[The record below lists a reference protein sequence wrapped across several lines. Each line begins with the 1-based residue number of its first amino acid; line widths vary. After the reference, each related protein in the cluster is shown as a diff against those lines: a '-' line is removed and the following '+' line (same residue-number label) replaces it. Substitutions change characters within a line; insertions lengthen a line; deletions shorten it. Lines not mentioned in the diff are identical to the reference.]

1 MQRLKIAQQIIIV
14 LLFAVLIPFVTIGL
28 IISNISQQSVRREL
42 NYSALEMSRTIGEN
56 IQAYLAYSQKK
67 LDEVSSA
74 ITFIPYAMDRAD
86 YLTEIESKDKS
97 FKNFEI
103 VELKDVPKDDYLFN
117 KNESSISL
125 YSQIND
131 EYALCAKLDVMYMQ
145 NAVSERYKEEKR
157 QIYILSNDNALIAT
171 NAPNAPELSR
181 LVNNLPS
188 KRSVEKAD
196 LFNKYKNQPSAYYT
210 LEKPSWTVIV
220 NTTENITN
228 ATIDKARF
236 RIILA
241 LTLAAFFIIAMVG
254 FYTFYLYINIRQ
266 LFKGIIA
273 ISKGSYERKIHLL
286 KSAFTPHEIVFL
298 AKEFNYMAKKIH
310 QSYHDLSEKNIEL
323 ERLNEFRTNL
333 VNAISHEFRT
343 PLTSIV
349 GYSSRLLRHDI
360 KIDEQTRIK
369 SLKIIKQQAQRLSRM
384 VEDLLVVPDIESF
397 SIQLNKV
404 EINLAEAL
412 ENSVLYA
419 NSNNSNFDVEISKDL
434 KEVYAD
440 SDRLEQVLINLCD
453 NAVKYNQDDEPI
465 KIVAKNVNGRP
476 CVSIKNKSL
485 PIPDDMKEKLFD
497 KFIRMDC
504 ELTRTTRGT
513 GLGLYIVKGLC
524 AAMDIDLILDCDD
537 NYFNIMLVFNDYVKR
552 ILS

>member
-14 LLFAVLIPFVTIGL
+14 LLFAVLIPFITIGL
-28 IISNISQQSVRREL
+28 IISNIQQQTLRREL

-56 IQAYLAYSQKK
+56 VEGYLYSAQNK
-67 LDEVSSA
+67 LNEVASA
-74 ITFIPYAMDRAD
+74 ITFIPYAADRAD
-86 YLTEIESKDKS
+86 FLTEIERNDKTFKDIQIVANVDAPKEQY
-97 FKNFEI
+97 NFIE
-103 VELKDVPKDDYLFN
+103 
-117 KNESSISL
+117 NEDAIKICAN
-125 YSQIND
+125 IND
-131 EYALCAKLDVMYMQ
+131 EYSLCTKLDASYMQ

-157 QIYILSNDNALIAT
+157 QIYILAKDNSLIAT
-171 NAPNAPELSR
+171 NTQNAPELPR
-181 LVNNLPS
+181 LIKNLPTG
-188 KRSVEKAD
+188 RNIEKPD
-196 LFNKYKNQPSAYYT
+196 LFNKYKNQPSAYYA
-210 LEKPSWTVIV
+210 LENPAWTVIV

-241 LTLAAFFIIAMVG
+241 LSLAAFFIIAIVG
-254 FYTFYLYINIRQ
+254 IYTFYLYINIRQ

-323 ERLNEFRTNL
+323 QRLNEFRTNL

-360 KIDEQTRIK
+360 KIDEDTKIK

-384 VEDLLVVPDIESF
+384 VEDLLVVPEIESF

-419 NSNNSNFDVEISKDL
+419 NSNNSKFQIEISSDL
-434 KEVYAD
+434 KCVYAD
-440 SDRLEQVLINLCD
+440 PDRLEQILINLCD
-453 NAVKYNQDDEPI
+453 NAVKYNQNDEPI
-465 KIVAKNVNGRP
+465 KIIAKNISNRP
-476 CVSIKNKSL
+476 CISVKNKSL
-485 PIPDDMKEKLFD
+485 PIPEDMKEKLFD
-497 KFIRMDC
+497 KFIRMDSK
-504 ELTRTTRGT
+504 LTRTTRGT

-524 AAMDIDLILDCDD
+524 AAMNIDIILDCEND
-537 NYFNIMLVFNDYVKR
+537 YFNIMLVFNDYVE
-552 ILS
+552 

>member
-74 ITFIPYAMDRAD
+74 ITFIPYATDRAD

-404 EINLAEAL
+404 EIKLAEAL

-537 NYFNIMLVFNDYVKR
+537 NYFNIMLVFNDYVE
-552 ILS
+552 

>member
-28 IISNISQQSVRREL
+28 IISNIQQQTLRREL

-56 IQAYLAYSQKK
+56 IQSYLLTAQKK
-67 LDEVSSA
+67 LNEA
-74 ITFIPYAMDRAD
+74 ACALTYMPYATDRAD
-86 YLTEIESKDKS
+86 FLSEIERNDKT
-97 FKNFEI
+97 FKGLEI
-103 VELKDVPKDDYLFN
+103 VLNSDIPK
-117 KNESSISL
+117 ESYAFDKTEAVVKLCSNV
-125 YSQIND
+125 ND
-131 EYALCAKLDVMYMQ
+131 EYSLCTKLDTAYMQ
-145 NAVSERYKEEKR
+145 NAVSERYKDEKR
-157 QIYILSNDNALIAT
+157 EIYILAKDNSLVAT
-171 NAPNAPELSR
+171 NTANISEL
-181 LVNNLPS
+181 NNLIQNLPI
-188 KRSVEKAD
+188 KKNLETAD
-196 LFNKYKNQPSAYYT
+196 LFNKYKNQPSAYYA
-210 LEKPSWTVIV
+210 LENPDWTVIV

-241 LTLAAFFIIAMVG
+241 LSLAAFFIIAIVG
-254 FYTFYLYINIRQ
+254 IYTFYLYINIRQ

-298 AKEFNYMAKKIH
+298 AKEFNYMARKIH
-310 QSYHDLSEKNIEL
+310 QSYQDLSEKNVEL

-360 KIDEQTRIK
+360 KIDDETRIK

-384 VEDLLVVPDIESF
+384 VEDLLVVPEIESF

-404 EINLAEAL
+404 EINLGEAL
-412 ENSVLYA
+412 ENSILYA
-419 NSNNSNFDVEISKDL
+419 NSNNSNFELNIADDL
-434 KEVYAD
+434 RLVYAD
-440 SDRLEQVLINLCD
+440 SDRLEQILINLCD
-453 NAVKYNQDDEPI
+453 NAVKYNQNNETI
-465 KIVAKNVNGRP
+465 KIVAKNVAGRP
-476 CVSIKNKSL
+476 CISIKNKSL
-485 PIPDDMKEKLFD
+485 PIPEDMKEKLFD
-497 KFIRMDC
+497 KFIRMDSQ
-504 ELTRTTRGT
+504 LTRTTRGT

-524 AAMDIDLILDCDD
+524 AAMNIDIVLECEDD
-537 NYFNIMLVFNDYVKR
+537 YFNIMLIFNDYVE
-552 ILS
+552 

>member
-42 NYSALEMSRTIGEN
+42 NYSALEISRSIGEN
-56 IQAYLAYSQKK
+56 VESYLKSCQDILNQAA
-67 LDEVSSA
+67 DA
-74 ITFIPYAMDRAD
+74 ITFIPYAADRAD
-86 YLTEIESKDKS
+86 FLSEVEKKS
-97 FKNFEI
+97 NGIASLFVLENTSL
-103 VELKDVPKDDYLFN
+103 LKDSYTFDKETSRIILHSP
-117 KNESSISL
+117 
-125 YSQIND
+125 IND
-131 EYALCAKLDVMYMQ
+131 EYSLVAELDAADMQ
-145 NAVSERYKEEKR
+145 NAVSERYKDEKR
-157 QIYILSNDNALIAT
+157 QIYILSQDDSLIAT
-171 NAPNAPELSR
+171 NAIDAPEFER
-181 LVNNLPS
+181 LLKNLPQKKKLETS
-188 KRSVEKAD
+188 E
-196 LFNKYKNQPSAYYT
+196 LFNKYKNQPSAYYA
-210 LEKPSWTVIV
+210 LENPRWTVIV

-236 RIILA
+236 RIILS
-241 LTLAAFFIIAMVG
+241 LSLAAFFIIAMVG
-254 FYTFYLYINIRQ
+254 IYTFYLYINIRQ

-310 QSYHDLSEKNIEL
+310 QSYKDLSEKNLEL
-323 ERLNEFRTNL
+323 ERLNDFRTNL

-360 KIDEQTRIK
+360 TIDNDTRVK

-384 VEDLLVVPDIESF
+384 VEDLLVVPEIESF

-404 EINLAEAL
+404 EINLGEAI

-419 NSNNSNFDVEISKDL
+419 NSNNSKFEIELSPDL
-434 KEVYAD
+434 KSVYAD
-440 SDRLEQVLINLCD
+440 SDRLEQVLVNLCD
-453 NAVKYNQDDEPI
+453 NAVKYNRDNEVI
-465 KIVAKNVNGRP
+465 RVSAKNISGRP
-476 CVSIKNKSL
+476 CVTIINKTL
-485 PIPDDMKEKLFD
+485 PIPEDMKGKLFD
-497 KFIRMDC
+497 KFIRMDS

-524 AAMDIDLILDCDD
+524 AAMDIDIILESQDD
-537 NYFNIMLVFNDYVKR
+537 YFNITLVFNDYAGQ
-552 ILS
+552 S

>member
-42 NYSALEMSRTIGEN
+42 NYSALEISRSIGEN
-56 IQAYLAYSQKK
+56 VESYLKSCQDILNQAA
-67 LDEVSSA
+67 DA
-74 ITFIPYAMDRAD
+74 ITFIPYAADRAD
-86 YLTEIESKDKS
+86 FLSEVEKKS
-97 FKNFEI
+97 NGI
-103 VELKDVPKDDYLFN
+103 VSLFVAENTSLLKDSYTFDKETSRIILHSP
-117 KNESSISL
+117 
-125 YSQIND
+125 IND
-131 EYALCAKLDVMYMQ
+131 EYSLVAELDAADMQ
-145 NAVSERYKEEKR
+145 NAVSERYKDEKR
-157 QIYILSNDNALIAT
+157 QIYILSQDDSLIAT
-171 NAPNAPELSR
+171 NAIDAPEFER
-181 LVNNLPS
+181 LLKNLPQKKKLETS
-188 KRSVEKAD
+188 E
-196 LFNKYKNQPSAYYT
+196 LFNKYKNQPSAYYA
-210 LEKPSWTVIV
+210 LENPRWTVIV

-236 RIILA
+236 RIILS
-241 LTLAAFFIIAMVG
+241 LLLAAFFIIAMVG
-254 FYTFYLYINIRQ
+254 IYTFYLYINIRQ

-310 QSYHDLSEKNIEL
+310 QSYKDLSEKNLEL
-323 ERLNEFRTNL
+323 ERLNDFRTNL

-360 KIDEQTRIK
+360 TIDDDTRVK

-384 VEDLLVVPDIESF
+384 VEDLLVVPEIESF
-397 SIQLNKV
+397 SIQLNKT
-404 EINLAEAL
+404 EINLGEAI

-419 NSNNSNFDVEISKDL
+419 NSNNSKFEIELSPDL
-434 KEVYAD
+434 KSVYAD
-440 SDRLEQVLINLCD
+440 SDRLEQVLVNLCD
-453 NAVKYNQDDEPI
+453 NAVKYNRDNEVI
-465 KIVAKNVNGRP
+465 RVSAKNISGRP
-476 CVSIKNKSL
+476 CVTIINKTL
-485 PIPDDMKEKLFD
+485 PIPEDMKGKLFD
-497 KFIRMDC
+497 KFIRMDS

-524 AAMDIDLILDCDD
+524 AAMDIDIILESQDD
-537 NYFNIMLVFNDYVKR
+537 YFNITLVFNDYVGQ
-552 ILS
+552 S

>member
-74 ITFIPYAMDRAD
+74 ITFIPYATDRAD

-171 NAPNAPELSR
+171 NAPNTPELSR

-434 KEVYAD
+434 KDVYAD

-537 NYFNIMLVFNDYVKR
+537 NYFNIMLVFNDYVE
-552 ILS
+552 

>member
-28 IISNISQQSVRREL
+28 IISNISQQSVRKEL

-56 IQAYLAYSQKK
+56 VQAYLRSSQNA
-67 LDEVSSA
+67 LNQVADA
-74 ITFIPYAMDRAD
+74 ITFIPYASDRAD
-86 YLTEIESKDKS
+86 FLSEVER
-97 FKNFEI
+97 KNPIIGNLEI
-103 VELKDVPKDDYLFN
+103 VEKKDVPDEVYTFDKKTSKIKLHSD
-117 KNESSISL
+117 
-125 YSQIND
+125 IND
-131 EYALCAKLDVMYMQ
+131 EYSLVALLDAADMQ
-145 NAVSERYKEEKR
+145 NAVSERYKDEKR
-157 QIYILSNDNALIAT
+157 QIYIVAKDNTLIAT
-171 NAPNAPELSR
+171 NAVNAPEFER
-181 LVNNLPS
+181 LLKNLPQN
-188 KRSVEKAD
+188 KKLELPD
-196 LFNKYKNQPSAYYT
+196 LFNKYKNQPSAYYA
-210 LEKPSWTVIV
+210 LENPDWTVIV

-236 RIILA
+236 RIILS
-241 LTLAAFFIIAMVG
+241 LSLAAFFIIAIVG
-254 FYTFYLYINIRQ
+254 IYTFYLYINIRQ

-310 QSYHDLSEKNIEL
+310 QSYQDLSEKNIEL
-323 ERLNEFRTNL
+323 ERLNDFRTNL

-360 KIDEQTRIK
+360 KIDDETRIK

-384 VEDLLVVPDIESF
+384 VEDLLVVPEIESF

-404 EINLAEAL
+404 ETDLSEMV

-419 NSNNSNFDVEISKDL
+419 NSNNSKFDIEISSDL
-434 KEVYAD
+434 KNVYAD
-440 SDRLEQVLINLCD
+440 GDRLEQVLINLCD

-465 KIVAKNVNGRP
+465 KIVAKNVSGCP
-476 CVSIKNKSL
+476 CVSISNKTM
-485 PIPDDMKEKLFD
+485 PIPEDMKEKLFD
-497 KFIRMDC
+497 KFIRMDS

-524 AAMDIDLILDCDD
+524 AAMNIDIILDCEDR
-537 NYFNIMLVFNDYVKR
+537 YFTITLVFNDYVG
-552 ILS
+552 

>member
-14 LLFAVLIPFVTIGL
+14 LLFAVLIPFITIGL
-28 IISNISQQSVRREL
+28 IISNIQQQTLRREL

-56 IQAYLAYSQKK
+56 IQSYLYTTQKK
-67 LDEVSSA
+67 LDEAANA
-74 ITFIPYAMDRAD
+74 ITFMPYASDRAD
-86 YLTEIESKDKS
+86 FLSEVEQNDKTFTELQIVPNSDAPSSPYAFDSNKS
-97 FKNFEI
+97 VVK
-103 VELKDVPKDDYLFN
+103 LC
-117 KNESSISL
+117 SR
-125 YSQIND
+125 IND
-131 EYALCAKLDVMYMQ
+131 EYSLCTDLDTVYMQ
-145 NAVSERYKEEKR
+145 NAVSERYKDEKR
-157 QIYILSNDNALIAT
+157 QIYILTKDNSLIAT
-171 NAPNAPELSR
+171 NATNSQELPW
-181 LVNNLPS
+181 LIKNLPVNKNIKS
-188 KRSVEKAD
+188 PD
-196 LFNKYKNQPSAYYT
+196 LFNKYKNQPSAYYA
-210 LEKPSWTVIV
+210 LENPDWTVIV
-220 NTTENITN
+220 NTTEKITN

-310 QSYHDLSEKNIEL
+310 QSYHDLSEKNLEL

-333 VNAISHEFRT
+333 VSAISHEFRT

-360 KIDEQTRIK
+360 KIDNETRTK
-369 SLKIIKQQAQRLSRM
+369 SLMIIKQQAQRLSRM

-404 EINLAEAL
+404 GINLAEAI

-440 SDRLEQVLINLCD
+440 SDRLEQILINLCD

-465 KIVAKNVNGRP
+465 KIVAKNFEGRP
-476 CVSIKNKSL
+476 CVSIKNKSI
-485 PIPDDMKEKLFD
+485 PIPDNMKEKLFD
-497 KFIRMDC
+497 KFIRMDSQ
-504 ELTRTTRGT
+504 LTRTTRGT

-524 AAMDIDLILDCDD
+524 AAMNIDLMLECED
-537 NYFNIMLVFNDYVKR
+537 NYFNIVLTFNDYVE
-552 ILS
+552 

>member
-74 ITFIPYAMDRAD
+74 ITFIPYATDRAD

-171 NAPNAPELSR
+171 NAPNTPELSR

-453 NAVKYNQDDEPI
+453 NAVKYNQDDELI

-537 NYFNIMLVFNDYVKR
+537 NYFNIMLVFNDYVE
-552 ILS
+552 

>member
-42 NYSALEMSRTIGEN
+42 NYSALEISRSIGEN
-56 IQAYLAYSQKK
+56 VESYLKSCQDILNQAA
-67 LDEVSSA
+67 DA
-74 ITFIPYAMDRAD
+74 ITFIPYAADRAD
-86 YLTEIESKDKS
+86 FLSEVEKKS
-97 FKNFEI
+97 NGIASLFV
-103 VELKDVPKDDYLFN
+103 VENTSLLKDSYTFDKETSRIILHSP
-117 KNESSISL
+117 
-125 YSQIND
+125 IND
-131 EYALCAKLDVMYMQ
+131 EYSLVAELDAADMQ
-145 NAVSERYKEEKR
+145 NAVSERYKDEKR
-157 QIYILSNDNALIAT
+157 QIYILSQDDSLIAT
-171 NAPNAPELSR
+171 NAIDAPEFER
-181 LVNNLPS
+181 LLKNLPQKKKLETS
-188 KRSVEKAD
+188 E
-196 LFNKYKNQPSAYYT
+196 LFNKYKNQPSAYYA
-210 LEKPSWTVIV
+210 LENPRWTVIV

-236 RIILA
+236 RIILS
-241 LTLAAFFIIAMVG
+241 LLLAAFFIIAMVG
-254 FYTFYLYINIRQ
+254 IYTFYLYINIRQ

-310 QSYHDLSEKNIEL
+310 QSYKDLSEKNLEL
-323 ERLNEFRTNL
+323 ERLNDFRTNL

-360 KIDEQTRIK
+360 TIDDDTRVK

-384 VEDLLVVPDIESF
+384 VEDLLVVPEIESF
-397 SIQLNKV
+397 SIQLNKT
-404 EINLAEAL
+404 EINLGEAI

-419 NSNNSNFDVEISKDL
+419 NSNNSKFEIELSPDL
-434 KEVYAD
+434 KSVYAD
-440 SDRLEQVLINLCD
+440 SDRLEQVLVNLCD
-453 NAVKYNQDDEPI
+453 NAVKYNRDNEVI
-465 KIVAKNVNGRP
+465 RVSAKNISGRP
-476 CVSIKNKSL
+476 CVTIINKTL
-485 PIPDDMKEKLFD
+485 PIPEDMKGKLFD
-497 KFIRMDC
+497 KFIRMDS

-524 AAMDIDLILDCDD
+524 AAMDIDIILESQDD
-537 NYFNIMLVFNDYVKR
+537 YFNIILVFNDYVGQ
-552 ILS
+552 S

>member
-74 ITFIPYAMDRAD
+74 ITFIPYATDRAD

-537 NYFNIMLVFNDYVKR
+537 NYFDIMLVFNDYVE
-552 ILS
+552 

>member
-42 NYSALEMSRTIGEN
+42 NYSALEISRSIGEN
-56 IQAYLAYSQKK
+56 VESYLKSCQDILNQAA
-67 LDEVSSA
+67 DA
-74 ITFIPYAMDRAD
+74 ITFIPYAADRAD
-86 YLTEIESKDKS
+86 FLSEVEKKS
-97 FKNFEI
+97 NGIASLFV
-103 VELKDVPKDDYLFN
+103 VENTSLLKDSYTFDKETSRIILHSP
-117 KNESSISL
+117 
-125 YSQIND
+125 IND
-131 EYALCAKLDVMYMQ
+131 EYSLVAELDAADMQ
-145 NAVSERYKEEKR
+145 NAVSERYKDEKR
-157 QIYILSNDNALIAT
+157 QIYILSQDDSLIAT
-171 NAPNAPELSR
+171 NAIDAPEFER
-181 LVNNLPS
+181 LLKNLPQKKKLETS
-188 KRSVEKAD
+188 E
-196 LFNKYKNQPSAYYT
+196 LFNKYKNQPSAYYA
-210 LEKPSWTVIV
+210 LENPRWTVIV

-236 RIILA
+236 RIILS
-241 LTLAAFFIIAMVG
+241 LLLAAFFIIAMVG
-254 FYTFYLYINIRQ
+254 IYTFYLYINIRQ

-310 QSYHDLSEKNIEL
+310 QSYKDLSEKNLEL
-323 ERLNEFRTNL
+323 ERLNDFRTNL

-360 KIDEQTRIK
+360 TIDDDTRVK

-384 VEDLLVVPDIESF
+384 VEDLLVVPEIESF
-397 SIQLNKV
+397 SIQLNKT
-404 EINLAEAL
+404 EINLGEAI

-419 NSNNSNFDVEISKDL
+419 NSNNSKFEIELSPDL
-434 KEVYAD
+434 KSVYAD
-440 SDRLEQVLINLCD
+440 SDRLEQVLVNLCD
-453 NAVKYNQDDEPI
+453 NAVKYNRDNEVI
-465 KIVAKNVNGRP
+465 RVSAKNISGRP
-476 CVSIKNKSL
+476 CVTIINKTL
-485 PIPDDMKEKLFD
+485 PIPEDMKGKLFD
-497 KFIRMDC
+497 KFIRMDS

-524 AAMDIDLILDCDD
+524 AAMDIDIILESQDD
-537 NYFNIMLVFNDYVKR
+537 YFNITLVFNDYVGR
-552 ILS
+552 S

>member
-14 LLFAVLIPFVTIGL
+14 LLFAVLIPFITIGL
-28 IISNISQQSVRREL
+28 IISNISQQSVRKEL

-56 IQAYLAYSQKK
+56 VQAYLRSSQNA
-67 LDEVSSA
+67 LNQVADA
-74 ITFIPYAMDRAD
+74 ITFIPYASDRAD
-86 YLTEIESKDKS
+86 FLSEVER
-97 FKNFEI
+97 KNPIIGNLEI
-103 VELKDVPKDDYLFN
+103 VEKKDVPDEVYTFDKKTSKIKLHSD
-117 KNESSISL
+117 
-125 YSQIND
+125 IND
-131 EYALCAKLDVMYMQ
+131 EYSLVALLDAADMQ
-145 NAVSERYKEEKR
+145 NAVSERYKDEKR
-157 QIYILSNDNALIAT
+157 QIYIVAKDNTLIAT
-171 NAPNAPELSR
+171 NAVNAPEFER
-181 LVNNLPS
+181 LLKNLPQN
-188 KRSVEKAD
+188 KKLELPD
-196 LFNKYKNQPSAYYT
+196 LFNKYKNQPSAYYA
-210 LEKPSWTVIV
+210 LENPDWTVIV

-236 RIILA
+236 RIILS
-241 LTLAAFFIIAMVG
+241 LSLAAFFIIAIVG
-254 FYTFYLYINIRQ
+254 IYTFYLYINIRQ

-310 QSYHDLSEKNIEL
+310 QSYQDLSEKNIEL
-323 ERLNEFRTNL
+323 ERLNDFRTNL

-360 KIDEQTRIK
+360 KIDDETRIK

-384 VEDLLVVPDIESF
+384 VEDLLVVPEIESF

-404 EINLAEAL
+404 ETDLSEMV

-419 NSNNSNFDVEISKDL
+419 NSNNSKFDIEISSDL
-434 KEVYAD
+434 KNVYAD
-440 SDRLEQVLINLCD
+440 GDRLEQVLINLCD

-465 KIVAKNVNGRP
+465 KIVAKNVSGCP
-476 CVSIKNKSL
+476 CVSISNKTM
-485 PIPDDMKEKLFD
+485 PIPEDMKEKLFD
-497 KFIRMDC
+497 KFIRMDS

-524 AAMDIDLILDCDD
+524 AAMNIDIILDCEDK
-537 NYFNIMLVFNDYVKR
+537 YFTITLVFNDYVG
-552 ILS
+552 

>member
-42 NYSALEMSRTIGEN
+42 NYSALEISRSIGEN
-56 IQAYLAYSQKK
+56 VESYLKSCQDILNQAA
-67 LDEVSSA
+67 DA
-74 ITFIPYAMDRAD
+74 ITFIPYAADRAD
-86 YLTEIESKDKS
+86 FLSEVEKKS
-97 FKNFEI
+97 NGI
-103 VELKDVPKDDYLFN
+103 VSLFVAENTSLLKDSYTFDKETSRIILHSP
-117 KNESSISL
+117 
-125 YSQIND
+125 IND
-131 EYALCAKLDVMYMQ
+131 EYSLVAELDAADMQ
-145 NAVSERYKEEKR
+145 NAVSERYKDEKR
-157 QIYILSNDNALIAT
+157 QIYILSQDDSLIAT
-171 NAPNAPELSR
+171 NAIDAPEFER
-181 LVNNLPS
+181 LLKNLPQKKKLETS
-188 KRSVEKAD
+188 E
-196 LFNKYKNQPSAYYT
+196 LFNKYKNQPSAYYA
-210 LEKPSWTVIV
+210 LENPRWTVIV

-236 RIILA
+236 RIILS
-241 LTLAAFFIIAMVG
+241 LLLAAFFIIAMVG
-254 FYTFYLYINIRQ
+254 IYTFYLYINIRQ

-310 QSYHDLSEKNIEL
+310 QSYKDLSEKNLEL
-323 ERLNEFRTNL
+323 ERLNDFRTNL

-360 KIDEQTRIK
+360 TIDDDTRVK

-384 VEDLLVVPDIESF
+384 VEDLLVVPEIESF
-397 SIQLNKV
+397 SIQLNKT
-404 EINLAEAL
+404 EINLGEAI

-419 NSNNSNFDVEISKDL
+419 NSNNSKFEIELSPDL
-434 KEVYAD
+434 KSVYVD
-440 SDRLEQVLINLCD
+440 SDRLEQVLVNLCD
-453 NAVKYNQDDEPI
+453 NAVKYNRDNEVI
-465 KIVAKNVNGRP
+465 RVSAKNISGRP
-476 CVSIKNKSL
+476 CVTIINKTL
-485 PIPDDMKEKLFD
+485 PIPEDMKGKLFD
-497 KFIRMDC
+497 KFIRMDS

-524 AAMDIDLILDCDD
+524 AAMDIDIILESQDD
-537 NYFNIMLVFNDYVKR
+537 YFNITLVFNDYVGQ
-552 ILS
+552 S

>member
-74 ITFIPYAMDRAD
+74 ITFIPYATDRAD

-524 AAMDIDLILDCDD
+524 AAMDIGLIPQ
-537 NYFNIMLVFNDYVKR
+537 
-552 ILS
+552 

>member
-42 NYSALEMSRTIGEN
+42 NYSALEISRSIGEN
-56 IQAYLAYSQKK
+56 VESYLKSCQDILNQAA
-67 LDEVSSA
+67 DA
-74 ITFIPYAMDRAD
+74 ITFIPYAADRAD
-86 YLTEIESKDKS
+86 FLSEVEKKS
-97 FKNFEI
+97 NGI
-103 VELKDVPKDDYLFN
+103 VSLFVAENTSLLKDSYTFDKETSRIILHSP
-117 KNESSISL
+117 
-125 YSQIND
+125 IND
-131 EYALCAKLDVMYMQ
+131 EYSLVAELDAADMH
-145 NAVSERYKEEKR
+145 NAVSERYKDEKR
-157 QIYILSNDNALIAT
+157 QIYILSQDDSLIAT
-171 NAPNAPELSR
+171 NAIDAPEFER
-181 LVNNLPS
+181 LLKNLPQKKKLETS
-188 KRSVEKAD
+188 E
-196 LFNKYKNQPSAYYT
+196 LFNKYKNQPSAYYA
-210 LEKPSWTVIV
+210 LENPRWTVIV

-236 RIILA
+236 RIILS
-241 LTLAAFFIIAMVG
+241 LLLAAFFIIAMVG
-254 FYTFYLYINIRQ
+254 IYTFYLYINIRQ

-310 QSYHDLSEKNIEL
+310 QSYKDLSEKNLEL
-323 ERLNEFRTNL
+323 ERLNDFRTNL

-360 KIDEQTRIK
+360 TIDDDTRVK

-384 VEDLLVVPDIESF
+384 VEDLLVVPEIESF
-397 SIQLNKV
+397 SIQLNKT
-404 EINLAEAL
+404 EINLGEAI

-419 NSNNSNFDVEISKDL
+419 NSNNSKFEIELSPDL
-434 KEVYAD
+434 KSVYAD
-440 SDRLEQVLINLCD
+440 SDRLEQVLVNLCD
-453 NAVKYNQDDEPI
+453 NAVKYNRDNEVI
-465 KIVAKNVNGRP
+465 RVSAKNISGRP
-476 CVSIKNKSL
+476 CVTIINKTL
-485 PIPDDMKEKLFD
+485 PIPEDMKGKLFD
-497 KFIRMDC
+497 KFIRMDS

-524 AAMDIDLILDCDD
+524 AAMDIDIILESQDD
-537 NYFNIMLVFNDYVKR
+537 YFNITLVFNDYVGQ
-552 ILS
+552 S

>member
-74 ITFIPYAMDRAD
+74 ITFIPYATDRAD

-323 ERLNEFRTNL
+323 ECLNEFRTNL

-537 NYFNIMLVFNDYVKR
+537 NYFNIMLVFNDYVE
-552 ILS
+552 

>member
-42 NYSALEMSRTIGEN
+42 NYSALEISRSIGEN
-56 IQAYLAYSQKK
+56 VESYLKSCQDILNQAA
-67 LDEVSSA
+67 DA
-74 ITFIPYAMDRAD
+74 ITFIPYAADRAD
-86 YLTEIESKDKS
+86 FLSEVEKKS
-97 FKNFEI
+97 NGI
-103 VELKDVPKDDYLFN
+103 VSLFVAENTSLLKDSYTFDKETSRIILHSP
-117 KNESSISL
+117 
-125 YSQIND
+125 IND
-131 EYALCAKLDVMYMQ
+131 EYSLVAELDAADMQ
-145 NAVSERYKEEKR
+145 NAVSERYKDEKR
-157 QIYILSNDNALIAT
+157 QIYILSQDDSLIAT
-171 NAPNAPELSR
+171 NAIDAPEFER
-181 LVNNLPS
+181 LLKNLPQKKKLETS
-188 KRSVEKAD
+188 E
-196 LFNKYKNQPSAYYT
+196 LFNKYKNQPSAYYA
-210 LEKPSWTVIV
+210 LENPRWTVIV

-236 RIILA
+236 RIILS
-241 LTLAAFFIIAMVG
+241 LLLAAFFIIAMVG
-254 FYTFYLYINIRQ
+254 IYTFYLYINIRQ

-310 QSYHDLSEKNIEL
+310 QSYKDLSEKNLEL
-323 ERLNEFRTNL
+323 ERLNDFRTNL

-360 KIDEQTRIK
+360 TIDDDTRVK

-384 VEDLLVVPDIESF
+384 VEDLLVVPEIESF
-397 SIQLNKV
+397 SIQLNKT
-404 EINLAEAL
+404 EINLGEAI

-419 NSNNSNFDVEISKDL
+419 NSNNSKFEIELSPDL
-434 KEVYAD
+434 KSVYAD
-440 SDRLEQVLINLCD
+440 SDRLEQVLVNLCD
-453 NAVKYNQDDEPI
+453 NAVKYNRDNEVI
-465 KIVAKNVNGRP
+465 RVSAKNISGRP
-476 CVSIKNKSL
+476 CVTIVNKTL
-485 PIPDDMKEKLFD
+485 PIPEDMKGKLFD
-497 KFIRMDC
+497 KFIRMDS

-524 AAMDIDLILDCDD
+524 AAMDIDIILESQDD
-537 NYFNIMLVFNDYVKR
+537 YFNITLVFNDYVGQ
-552 ILS
+552 S

>member
-74 ITFIPYAMDRAD
+74 ITFIPYATDRAD

-220 NTTENITN
+220 NTTENSTN

-537 NYFNIMLVFNDYVKR
+537 NYFNIMLVFNDYVK
-552 ILS
+552 

>member
-74 ITFIPYAMDRAD
+74 ITFIPYATDRAD

-537 NYFNIMLVFNDYVKR
+537 NYFNIMLVFNDYVE
-552 ILS
+552 

>member
-42 NYSALEMSRTIGEN
+42 NYSALEISRSIGEN
-56 IQAYLAYSQKK
+56 VESYLKSCQDILNQAA
-67 LDEVSSA
+67 DA
-74 ITFIPYAMDRAD
+74 ITFIPYAADRAD
-86 YLTEIESKDKS
+86 FLSEVEKKS
-97 FKNFEI
+97 NGI
-103 VELKDVPKDDYLFN
+103 VSLFVAENTSLLKDSYTFDKETSRIILHSP
-117 KNESSISL
+117 
-125 YSQIND
+125 IND
-131 EYALCAKLDVMYMQ
+131 EYSLVAELDAADMQ
-145 NAVSERYKEEKR
+145 NAVSERYKDEKR
-157 QIYILSNDNALIAT
+157 QIYILSQDDSLIAT
-171 NAPNAPELSR
+171 NAIDAPEFER
-181 LVNNLPS
+181 LLKNLPQKKKLETS
-188 KRSVEKAD
+188 E
-196 LFNKYKNQPSAYYT
+196 LFNKYKNQPSAYYA
-210 LEKPSWTVIV
+210 LENPRWTVIV

-236 RIILA
+236 RIILS
-241 LTLAAFFIIAMVG
+241 LLLAAFFIIAMVG
-254 FYTFYLYINIRQ
+254 IYTFYLYINIRQ

-310 QSYHDLSEKNIEL
+310 QSYKDLSEKNLEL
-323 ERLNEFRTNL
+323 ERLNDFRTNL

-360 KIDEQTRIK
+360 TIDDDTRVK

-384 VEDLLVVPDIESF
+384 VEDLLVVPEIESF
-397 SIQLNKV
+397 SIQLNKT
-404 EINLAEAL
+404 EINLGEAI

-419 NSNNSNFDVEISKDL
+419 NSNNSKFEIELSPDL
-434 KEVYAD
+434 KSVYAD
-440 SDRLEQVLINLCD
+440 SDRLEQVLVNLCD
-453 NAVKYNQDDEPI
+453 NAVKYNRDNEVI
-465 KIVAKNVNGRP
+465 RVSAKNISGRP
-476 CVSIKNKSL
+476 CVTIINKTL
-485 PIPDDMKEKLFD
+485 PIPEDMKGKLFD
-497 KFIRMDC
+497 KFIRMDS

-524 AAMDIDLILDCDD
+524 AAMDIDIILESQDD
-537 NYFNIMLVFNDYVKR
+537 YFNITLVFNDYVR
-552 ILS
+552 QS

>member
-1 MQRLKIAQQIIIV
+1 MMQRLKIAQQIIIV

-28 IISNISQQSVRREL
+28 IISNIQQQTLRREL

-56 IQAYLAYSQKK
+56 IESYLLSAQKK
-67 LDEVSSA
+67 LNEAASA
-74 ITFIPYAMDRAD
+74 ITFIPYASDRAD
-86 YLTEIESKDKS
+86 FLSEVERNDNTFKDIQIVQNQLVSKETYVFDKS
-97 FKNFEI
+97 ASAIK
-103 VELKDVPKDDYLFN
+103 LC
-117 KNESSISL
+117 SS
-125 YSQIND
+125 IND
-131 EYALCAKLDVMYMQ
+131 EYSLCTKLDTANMQ
-145 NAVSERYKEEKR
+145 NAVSERYKDEKR
-157 QIYILSNDNALIAT
+157 QIYILTKDNSLIAT
-171 NAPNAPELSR
+171 NTQNAPELER
-181 LVNNLPS
+181 LIKNLP
-188 KRSVEKAD
+188 KDKTIETAD
-196 LFNKYKNQPSAYYT
+196 LFNKYKNQPSAYYA
-210 LEKPSWTVIV
+210 LENPDWTVIV

-236 RIILA
+236 RIVIA
-241 LTLAAFFIIAMVG
+241 LLSAALFIIAIVG
-254 FYTFYLYINIRQ
+254 IYTFYLYINIRQ

-360 KIDEQTRIK
+360 KIDEETKIK

-404 EINLAEAL
+404 EINLAEAI

-419 NSNNSNFDVEISKDL
+419 NSNNSNFELDIASDL
-434 KEVYAD
+434 KLVYAD
-440 SDRLEQVLINLCD
+440 SDRLEQILVNLCD
-453 NAVKYNQDDEPI
+453 NAVKYNQDNEPI
-465 KIVAKNVNGRP
+465 KIIARNVEGRP
-476 CVSIKNKSL
+476 CMSVKNKSL
-485 PIPDDMKEKLFD
+485 PIPEDMKEKLFD
-497 KFIRMDC
+497 KFIRMDSK
-504 ELTRTTRGT
+504 LTRTTRGT

-524 AAMDIDLILDCDD
+524 AAMNIDIILECEDD
-537 NYFNIMLVFNDYVKR
+537 YFNIMLVFNDYVG
-552 ILS
+552 

>member
-42 NYSALEMSRTIGEN
+42 NYSALEISRSIGEN
-56 IQAYLAYSQKK
+56 VESYLKSCQDILNQAA
-67 LDEVSSA
+67 DA
-74 ITFIPYAMDRAD
+74 ITFIPYAADRAD
-86 YLTEIESKDKS
+86 FLSEVEKKS
-97 FKNFEI
+97 NGI
-103 VELKDVPKDDYLFN
+103 VSLFVAENTSLLKDSYTFDKETSRIILHSP
-117 KNESSISL
+117 
-125 YSQIND
+125 IND
-131 EYALCAKLDVMYMQ
+131 EYSLVAELDAADMQ
-145 NAVSERYKEEKR
+145 NAVSERYKDEKR
-157 QIYILSNDNALIAT
+157 QIYILSQDDSLIAT
-171 NAPNAPELSR
+171 NAIDAPEFER
-181 LVNNLPS
+181 LLKNLPQKKKLETS
-188 KRSVEKAD
+188 E
-196 LFNKYKNQPSAYYT
+196 LFNKYKNQPSAYYA
-210 LEKPSWTVIV
+210 LENPRWTVIV

-236 RIILA
+236 RIILS
-241 LTLAAFFIIAMVG
+241 LSLAAFFIIAMVG
-254 FYTFYLYINIRQ
+254 IYTFYLYINIRQ

-310 QSYHDLSEKNIEL
+310 QSYKDLSEKNLEL
-323 ERLNEFRTNL
+323 ERLNDFRTNL

-360 KIDEQTRIK
+360 TIDNDTRVK

-384 VEDLLVVPDIESF
+384 VEDLLVVPEIESF
-397 SIQLNKV
+397 SIQLNKT
-404 EINLAEAL
+404 EINLGEAI

-419 NSNNSNFDVEISKDL
+419 NSNNSKFEIELSPDL
-434 KEVYAD
+434 KSVYAD
-440 SDRLEQVLINLCD
+440 SDRLEQVLVNLCD
-453 NAVKYNQDDEPI
+453 NAVKYNRDNEVI
-465 KIVAKNVNGRP
+465 RVSAKNISGRP
-476 CVSIKNKSL
+476 CVTIINKTL
-485 PIPDDMKEKLFD
+485 PIPEDMKGKLFD
-497 KFIRMDC
+497 KFIRMDS

-524 AAMDIDLILDCDD
+524 AAMDIDIILESQDD
-537 NYFNIMLVFNDYVKR
+537 YFNITLVFNDYVGQ
-552 ILS
+552 S

>member
-74 ITFIPYAMDRAD
+74 ITFIPYATDRAD

-397 SIQLNKV
+397 SIQLNKE

-537 NYFNIMLVFNDYVKR
+537 NYFNIMLVFNDYVE
-552 ILS
+552 

>member
-42 NYSALEMSRTIGEN
+42 NYSALEISRSIGEN
-56 IQAYLAYSQKK
+56 VESYLKSCQDILNQAA
-67 LDEVSSA
+67 DA
-74 ITFIPYAMDRAD
+74 ITFIPYAADRAD
-86 YLTEIESKDKS
+86 FLSEVEKKS
-97 FKNFEI
+97 NGIASLFVAENTSL
-103 VELKDVPKDDYLFN
+103 LKDSYTFDKETSRIILHSP
-117 KNESSISL
+117 
-125 YSQIND
+125 IND
-131 EYALCAKLDVMYMQ
+131 EYSLVAELDAADMQ
-145 NAVSERYKEEKR
+145 NAVSERYKDEKR
-157 QIYILSNDNALIAT
+157 QIYILSQDDSLIAT
-171 NAPNAPELSR
+171 NAIDAPEFER
-181 LVNNLPS
+181 LLKNLPQKKKLETS
-188 KRSVEKAD
+188 E
-196 LFNKYKNQPSAYYT
+196 LFNKYKNQPSAYYA
-210 LEKPSWTVIV
+210 LENPRWTVIV

-236 RIILA
+236 RIILS
-241 LTLAAFFIIAMVG
+241 LLLAAFFIIAMVG
-254 FYTFYLYINIRQ
+254 IYTFYLYINIRQ

-310 QSYHDLSEKNIEL
+310 QSYKDLSEKNLEL
-323 ERLNEFRTNL
+323 ERLNDFRTNL

-360 KIDEQTRIK
+360 TIDDDTRVK

-384 VEDLLVVPDIESF
+384 VEDLLVVPEIESF
-397 SIQLNKV
+397 SIQLNKT
-404 EINLAEAL
+404 EINLGEAI

-419 NSNNSNFDVEISKDL
+419 NSNNSKFEIELSPDL
-434 KEVYAD
+434 KSVYAD
-440 SDRLEQVLINLCD
+440 SDRLEQVLVNLCD
-453 NAVKYNQDDEPI
+453 NAVKYNRDNEVI
-465 KIVAKNVNGRP
+465 RVSAKNISGRP
-476 CVSIKNKSL
+476 CVTIINKTL
-485 PIPDDMKEKLFD
+485 PIPEDMKGKLFD
-497 KFIRMDC
+497 KFIRMDS

-524 AAMDIDLILDCDD
+524 AAMDIDIILESQDD
-537 NYFNIMLVFNDYVKR
+537 YFNIILVFNDYVGQ
-552 ILS
+552 S